1 MRECATE
8 MLLATD
14 AQAKMARLQKQIDPI
29 EFDPAQQKK
38 VGELQEQMDQ
48 LARETGLQPPRF
60 RVILGLGIQGLSFRL
75 EDGQTIRRARPGH
88 NVMLTLLPLGQQ
100 SMNVADLKPQ
110 QDLYTVVDDC
120 HTDVSTIDSNTVYL
134 PFETLQRINNM
145 QPHPLAGQPGR
156 FEPGRC
162 NQIHVKIWKKTPSGL
177 VAENFSE
184 EQLQTISRAIEGIW
198 LDFERDHP
206 DARALGSHLYV
217 ETWRQRQVA
226 VISQI
231 ASQRTLV
238 VIMFGIISGV
248 AVVLIFVIFYMIVLQ
263 KTKDIGVIKSL
274 GASSGGV
281 ARLFLGYGTSVGL
294 VGAIIGT
301 ILGWLFVYYINPI
314 HDWVGRTFGLVVWNR
329 EWFMFDKIP
338 NEVQPSM
345 VALIVVCA
353 MAAGLIGALLPAILA
368 ARKQPVEALRYE

>member
-1 MRECATE
+1 
-8 MLLATD
+8 
-14 AQAKMARLQKQIDPI
+14 
-29 EFDPAQQKK
+29 
-38 VGELQEQMDQ
+38 
-48 LARETGLQPPRF
+48 
-60 RVILGLGIQGLSFRL
+60 
-75 EDGQTIRRARPGH
+75 
-88 NVMLTLLPLGQQ
+88 MLTLLPLGQQ

-177 VAENFSE
+177 VAENSRKST
-184 EQLQTISRAIEGIW
+184 QTISRAIEGIW

-206 DARALGSHLYV
+206 DARAPGSHLYV

-281 ARLFLGYGTSVGL
+281 AQAVPGLRHVG
-294 VGAIIGT
+294 GAGGRDIGT
-301 ILGWLFVYYINPI
+301 ILGWLFVYDINPI

-345 VALIVVCA
+345 VALIVVFA
-353 MAAGLIGALLPAILA
+353 MAAGLIGACC
-368 ARKQPVEALRYE
+368 RRSWRHGSSRWSLRYE